1 MIGTDVGGIK
11 EFLLQDCGIL
21 IAKADEDALYEAMKS
36 VINGRK
42 FADPADMHRF
52 AVENFSAESLS
63 SRFKNIYLSVLNES

>member
-11 EFLLQDCGIL
+11 EFLPQDCGIL